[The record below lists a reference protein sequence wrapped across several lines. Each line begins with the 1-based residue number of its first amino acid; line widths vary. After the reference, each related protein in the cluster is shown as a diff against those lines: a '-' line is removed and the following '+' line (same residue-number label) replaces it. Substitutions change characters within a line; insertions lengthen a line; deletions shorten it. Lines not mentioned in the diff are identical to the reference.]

1 MAVTYLD
8 PLPVLK
14 GEKAKK
20 FIEETENHTAGKK
33 FKLSKQEIATIKE
46 SMQF

>member
-8 PLPVLK
+8 PLPVLE
-14 GEKAKK
+14 GEVAKK
-20 FIEETENHTAGKK
+20 FIEETEQHKAGKK

-46 SMQF
+46 SLKF